1 MSLLAVGLSHRSA
14 PVSLLERVAVA
25 GDDTG
30 KLLHDLAQSAH
41 VEESLVLSTCN
52 RVEVYAEVARFH
64 GGVTEITELLA
75 RASGVGLEE
84 LTAHLY
90 VHYEDRAV
98 QHLFTV
104 ACGLDSMV
112 RRRGADP
119 RPAARGVPRRA
130 GGRVDRAGGRRCRR
144 AGPAGR
150 QAGARRDRHRPG
162 RRLARQRR
170 AGRTAAP
177 SSVTTPR
184 GRPS

>member
-1 MSLLAVGLSHRSA
+1 MSLLAVGLSHEGT
-14 PVSLLERVAVA
+14 PVHLLERVSVSGDAV
-25 GDDTG
+25 T
-30 KLLHDLAQSAH
+30 KLLHDLQHSSH

-64 GGVTEITELLA
+64 AGVTEITELLS

-112 RRRGADP
+112 VGESQILGQLR
-119 RPAARGVPRRA
+119 AAFRSAQTAGSTARSVGGVVQQA
-130 GGRVDRAGGRRCRR
+130 LRVGKRVHAETGIDRAG
-144 AGPAGR
+144 AS
-150 QAGARRDRHRPG
+150 
-162 RRLARQRR
+162 LV
-170 AGRTAAP
+170 
-177 SSVTTPR
+177 SV
-184 GRPS
+184 G